1 MGRLKGDAMEKSYI
15 WSIPTRVFHSFF
27 VLFIL
32 LAFLTDDDDWVLK
45 YHIIAGYA
53 ILILLVFRFFWGFIG
68 PRYSLFKDF
77 PLGKE
82 NVKEFLS
89 NIFDA
94 NQKYIGHNPLASYV
108 MFAMLIVTFLTV
120 ITGILTLGIQEGK
133 GILAFL
139 NSSFFK
145 EMKLF
150 KNIHDL
156 LSSVLIALIIAHI
169 SGVVFDRLF
178 HSKHETLKSIVTG
191 FKVTQEN
198 ESIKLNIFQKL
209 FAFFAFVAFITF
221 LIFSLYQP
229 KNILTASIHKE
240 VDYKVQNPLFEKECA
255 ACHILYPPNLMPKK
269 SWELMMGDLE
279 NHFGDDASI
288 DEESNKNILAF
299 LVKNS
304 AETST
309 MQASWNF
316 LNSIGDKD
324 IIALTKTT
332 FWEKKH
338 KDIPKELFENKEIK
352 SKANCKACHSDIEKG
367 LIENE
372 NIKNLSD
379 FK

>member
-1 MGRLKGDAMEKSYI
+1 MQKSYI
-15 WSIPTRVFHSFF
+15 WSLPTRIFHSLF
-27 VLFIL
+27 VVFIL
-32 LAFLTDDDDWVLK
+32 ITFFTDDDDWVLK

-53 ILILLVFRFFWGFIG
+53 VLILLIFRFFWGFIG
-68 PRYSLFKDF
+68 PKYSLFKDF
-77 PLGKE
+77 PLGIQ
-82 NVKEFLS
+82 NIKEFIV

-133 GILAFL
+133 GILSFL

-145 EMKLF
+145 EMGLF
-150 KNIHDL
+150 KDIHEL

-169 SGVVFDRLF
+169 SGVLFDRLF

-209 FAFFAFVAFITF
+209 FAFIAFAGLLAF
-221 LIFSLYQP
+221 LIFSLYEP
-229 KNILTASIHKE
+229 KNILTASIHKPI
-240 VDYKVQNPLFEKECA
+240 DYKIQNPLFAKECA
-255 ACHILYPPNLMPKK
+255 SCHILYPPNLMPKK
-269 SWELMMGDLE
+269 SWETMMGNLE

-288 DEESNKNILAF
+288 DDESNKNILDF

-304 AETST
+304 AELST
-309 MQASWNF
+309 TKASYRF

-324 IIALTKTT
+324 IIALSKTK

-338 KDIPKELFENKEIK
+338 RDIPKELFKHKEIK

-367 LIENE
+367 LLENE
-372 NIKNLSD
+372 NIKDLSD